1 MSDSAPD
8 GHGDP
13 PVARPLRILVAQ
25 NVPRARTGG
34 MSRLMGFMHDRVAAR
49 GHTVD
54 YLCAEELGGP
64 SKRLARFTFP
74 LLVLRPARAAARAG
88 RSYDLI
94 NVHEPSAVAVLAG
107 RRTVGDAVIVVTTH
121 GVEQRGWKIRREAA
135 RRETDPIALRT
146 RFIYPATILW
156 QANFGLRQADHIF
169 CLNQEDL
176 EYLTTRFGRSR
187 DDITRIF
194 PGVDPIY
201 ASAAAYRDY
210 RRASR
215 MVFAGSWLP
224 RKGTHDLIASFAT
237 LRQRY
242 PQLELHVLGSG
253 VADEV
258 VLSAFPLESRAA
270 VKCVHAVNDSA
281 AAAAYAD
288 ADIYV
293 LPSRFE
299 GTPLTLIEAMAS
311 GLPIVTTAT
320 SGMRDVIR
328 DDENGRLVPPYST
341 GAIVQTVAALIE
353 DAAQRERL
361 GLTARD
367 EVLTKYSW
375 DQVAAPVWAIYERL
389 CDSGRGALA

>member
-8 GHGDP
+8 AHGDP
-13 PVARPLRILVAQ
+13 SVARPLRILVAH

-34 MSRLMGFMHDRVAAR
+34 MSRLMGFIHDRVAAR

-54 YLCAEELGGP
+54 YLCAEDLRGP
-64 SKRLARFTFP
+64 YKRLARFTFP
-74 LLVLRPARAAARAG
+74 LLVLRHVRAAARAG
-88 RSYDLI
+88 QPYDLI
-94 NVHEPSAVAVLAG
+94 NVHEPSAFAVLAG
-107 RRTVGDAVIVVTTH
+107 RRTMGNAVIVVTTH
-121 GVEQRGWKIRREAA
+121 GVEKRGWKIRREEA

-156 QANFGLRQADHIF
+156 QANFGLRHADHIF

-176 EYLTTRFGRSR
+176 EYLTVRFGRSR

-201 ASAAAYRDY
+201 ASAAAHRDY

-224 RKGTHDLIASFAT
+224 RKGTHDLVASFET

-242 PQLELHVLGSG
+242 PELELHVLGSG
-253 VADEV
+253 VADDV
-258 VLSAFPLESRAA
+258 VLSAFPIESRAA
-270 VKCVHAVNDSA
+270 IKCVHAANDSA

-320 SGMRDVIR
+320 CGMRDVIR
-328 DDENGRLVPPYST
+328 DGENGRLVPPYST

-353 DAAQRERL
+353 NVSVRATMGRAAH
-361 GLTARD
+361 D
-367 EVLTKYSW
+367 EVLANYSW
-375 DQVAAPVWAIYERL
+375 DKVAAPVWAIYERL
-389 CDSGRGALA
+389 CASDRRAH

>member
-1 MSDSAPD
+1 
-8 GHGDP
+8 
-13 PVARPLRILVAQ
+13 
-25 NVPRARTGG
+25 
-34 MSRLMGFMHDRVAAR
+34 MGFIHDRVSAR
-49 GHTVD
+49 GHTID
-54 YLCAEELGGP
+54 YLCAEELRGP
-64 SKRLARFTFP
+64 FKRLARFTFP
-74 LLVLRPARAAARAG
+74 LLVLRRARAAVRAG
-88 RSYDLI
+88 RPYDLI

-107 RRTVGDAVIVVTTH
+107 RRTVSGAVIVVTTH
-121 GVEQRGWKIRREAA
+121 GVEQRGWKIRRDEA
-135 RRETDPIALRT
+135 RRNTDQIAWRT
-146 RFIYPATILW
+146 RFIYPTTIQW
-156 QANFGLRQADHIF
+156 QANFGLRRADHIF

-187 DDITRIF
+187 DDITRIL

-201 ASAAAYRDY
+201 ASAAAHRDY

-224 RKGTHDLIASFAT
+224 RKGTHDLVASFAT

-270 VKCVHAVNDSA
+270 IQCVHAANDSA

-293 LPSRFE
+293 LPSSFE

-320 SGMRDVIR
+320 CGMRDVIR
-328 DDENGRLVPPYST
+328 DGENGRLVPPYSPA
-341 GAIVQTVAALIE
+341 AIVEALTALIE

-361 GLTARD
+361 GLTARN

-375 DQVAAPVWAIYERL
+375 DQVAAPIWATYERL
-389 CDSGRGALA
+389 CARDRRAVA